1 MKLDDRDTAATC
13 LRRMI
18 TVYEKKLDVRVKWQP
33 LAETLA
39 TSESNSK
46 REREGVREKGHN

>member
-1 MKLDDRDTAATC
+1 
-13 LRRMI
+13 MI